1 MEKRGLIGLAILAIL
16 ATTISVSA
24 STTASASGGAVATK
38 KECKKP
44 HSATKR
50 CRKKKRRKADAP
62 DLPVVRATLT
72 WGNLGTSGVDVDLYA
87 FDSNG
92 NQAGN
97 GSNTIPLSSL
107 SGDVTGSSG
116 SETLTD
122 SLFTPQAARDLS
134 FGVCYLTDVPTPMN
148 FTITYVTADGV
159 IHGDSRSP
167 SFSSEFDYPGG
178 APIPSNF
185 CDLA

>member
-1 MEKRGLIGLAILAIL
+1 MEKRGLIGLVILAIL

-24 STTASASGGAVATK
+24 SATASASGGAVAK
-38 KECKKP
+38 KKCKKP
-44 HSATKR
+44 RSAKKR

-62 DLPVVRATLT
+62 NLPVVRATLT

-97 GSNTIPLSSL
+97 GSSTIPLSSL

-116 SETLTD
+116 SETFTD
-122 SLFTPQAARDLS
+122 SLFTPQAARHLS
-134 FGVCYLTDVPTPMN
+134 FGVCYLTDVRTPMN

-159 IHGDSRSP
+159 IHGDNRSA